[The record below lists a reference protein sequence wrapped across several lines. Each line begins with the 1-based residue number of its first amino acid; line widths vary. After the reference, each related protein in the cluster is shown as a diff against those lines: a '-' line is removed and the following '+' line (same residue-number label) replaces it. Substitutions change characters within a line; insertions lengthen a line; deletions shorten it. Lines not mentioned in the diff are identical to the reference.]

1 MTGSLQVKN
10 GKFYIVLNTYE
21 NGKRKPKWIST
32 GLDERGNKRKAEQL
46 LREKLSEY
54 ERSSPSAPCDI
65 LFSDYIRLWMKL
77 AQHRVDT
84 VTFQGYEL
92 MAKAQ
97 VLPYFDDLGIRLN
110 EVTREVL
117 QAYFDEKNTCGRKD
131 GKGGLSPSTL
141 RQYKNILNQ
150 TLNEAVKN
158 GLIPSN
164 PCQLVELPRKERYH
178 SNYYN
183 DSQLKRLFDAI
194 QGDPLEYLV
203 KVTALFGLRRSEAL
217 GLKWESIDFDVG
229 RLTIQHTVTKVTK
242 PVAKDKTKNASSYR
256 SFPLDEG
263 TRRIFLQLKEDEVRN
278 RKLFGKAYQQ
288 NSYVFKWPD
297 GHPLSPD
304 YVTSHFNLLLKK
316 HNLPHIRFHELRHSC
331 ASLLI
336 NQGFTLKDVQEYL
349 GHADIQMTANIY
361 GHLETARKQTLTN
374 SLCSSLFSED
384 PSKMC

>member
-10 GKFYIVLNTYE
+10 SKYYIVLNTYE

-32 GLDERGNKRKAEQL
+32 GLAEKGNKRKAEQL
-46 LREKLSEY
+46 LREKLAEY
-54 ERSSPSAPCDI
+54 ERSLSGAPCDI
-65 LFSDYIRLWMKL
+65 LFADYIRLWMKL
-77 AQHRVDT
+77 AQKRVDA

-97 VLPYFDDLGIRLN
+97 VLPYFDNLGVRLD

-117 QAYFDEKNTCGRKD
+117 QAYFDEKATCGRKD
-131 GKGGLSPSTL
+131 GKGGLSPSSL

-158 GLIPSN
+158 RLIPSN

-178 SNYYN
+178 SSHYN
-183 DSQLKRLFDAI
+183 ESQLKTLFDAI
-194 QGDPLEYLV
+194 KGDPLEYLV
-203 KVTALFGLRRSEAL
+203 QITAMFGLRRSEAL
-217 GLKWESIDFDVG
+217 GIKWDSIDFDAG

-242 PVAKDKTKNASSYR
+242 AVAKDKTKNASSYR
-256 SFPLDEG
+256 SFPLDEAA
-263 TRRIFLQLKEDEVRN
+263 RRIFLQLKEDESRN
-278 RKLFGKAYQQ
+278 RKLYGKAYQH
-288 NSYVFKWPD
+288 NSYVFKWSD
-297 GHPLSPD
+297 GHPFAPD
-304 YVTSHFNLLLKK
+304 YVTRHFKLLLKK
-316 HNLPHIRFHELRHSC
+316 NGLPHIRFHELRHSC

-361 GHLETARKQTLTN
+361 GHLETARKQTLT
-374 SLCSSLFSED
+374 SSICGSLFS
-384 PSKMC
+384 